1 MDARV
6 FISPETMAKAN
17 QPLTARQKS
26 QLRIKRLYE
35 AAENGDLA
43 KAKTKA
49 EVGLFC
55 GGYSAK
61 ETANAMAWTA
71 YLIKK
76 GVLIERLSGRNPYT
90 GFPEYE
96 YSLAEKSKEPNPL
109 KEQMKVVEPR
119 MAQYENGTGITVQI
133 KKNDITINFEKLDVA
148 RATELTLAVLKA

>member
-6 FISPETMAKAN
+6 IISPDTMARAN
-17 QPLTARQKS
+17 QALTARQKS

-35 AAENGDLA
+35 AAENGDLS

-49 EVGLFC
+49 EVGVLC
-55 GGYSAK
+55 GGYSAR

-76 GVLIERLSGRNPYT
+76 GVLVERLSGRNPYT

-96 YSLAEKSKEPNPL
+96 YSLAEKSKNPNPL
-109 KEQMKVVEPR
+109 REQLKVVEPR
-119 MAQYENGTGITVQI
+119 MAQYQDETGITIQI
-133 KKNDITINFEKLDVA
+133 KKNDITISFEKLDVA
-148 RATELTLAVLKA
+148 KATELTLAILKA